1 MSDYTGSSFI
11 SQPVQEE
18 IDVTNTKIA
27 TTNANLTQE
36 IYDRGVADNNL
47 QNQINGAATSGALNA
62 EITARTDADT
72 ALGVLITDNTN
83 LLGTTRAE
91 LTQEITDRQN
101 ADINLQNQINP
112 LATQVS
118 LNNEITARTDADTA
132 LGVLITDNTNLLG
145 TTRAELTQEVSDR
158 TTADNGLQN
167 QINDRALTISLNNE
181 ITART
186 DGDAA
191 LQSQLTYEANSRI
204 NADIALQTNITTNAT
219 AITNEESARQSAD
232 TTLQTNI
239 NTNTT
244 AIGTKANLDGGNT
257 FTGEQ
262 DINGYAKI
270 DRVIVQ
276 AVSNDYPPFRVT
288 NSFSSFTSA
297 QIDADKNALLVR
309 SNTTLA
315 GDSIISAY
323 NNSKNDV
330 VFKVAGDGKTHTKDI
345 EADGDVNLT
354 AGKAYKID
362 NVSIPTHDDLALKAP
377 IDNASLTG
385 NTTMTRLT
393 VNHSDSASIGLDFNN
408 TNVNQYAGAF
418 NTAGYGWRFYNDN
431 TSQGTNTTFS
441 VNTKGSGAVQTP
453 LHVKNDGKLYTLDQE
468 VDGDVNLSAGH
479 EFKINGVPLSS
490 GGMTPEQEAELSNN
504 TSRLDDLYD
513 STAVTLRNID
523 FVASDFNC
531 RINSL
536 EYVEDAMAIGQIPQN
551 RIFELNDDLN
561 LKRSLTNNLFPQL
574 NLNGTIESKT
584 SSGGTINPN
593 DYFCKFDL
601 TGQTAELVVGIDE
614 TNVPYQTKIIFI
626 DVEGTAN
633 LVIRSSNIMG
643 SQDIILRKRGDCVF
657 LHADWVSSKWKVIGI
672 HTNVQPTLNTAGN
685 ITSGNDIICSRN
697 LFSNSAVNTE
707 IDGFTTIN
715 LRSLT
720 GVTPNI
726 NIDGVEAFMTKA
738 TNQTITG
745 VKTFENGIITD
756 EVVTE
761 AAHNLLLKTADTAD
775 SVIIDNGSTV
785 GLTQT
790 STKISLNRALNIPYA
805 SVPLGTS
812 TANKSPPAGSLSG
825 DVYRDNANAL
835 FIVP

>member
-1 MSDYTGSSFI
+1 MSDYTGSTFVSI
-11 SQPVQEE
+11 PVQEE
-18 IDVTNTKIA
+18 IDTTNEQLA

-36 IYDRGVADNNL
+36 IYDRGAADIIL
-47 QNQINGAATSGALNA
+47 QNQINGAATEGALTN
-62 EITARTDADT
+62 EITARVDGDT
-72 ALGVLITDNTN
+72 ALGVLISDNTN
-83 LLGTTRAE
+83 LIGTTRAE

-158 TTADNGLQN
+158 QTADTGLQN
-167 QINDRALTISLNNE
+167 QINDRALTLSLTAE

-186 DGDAA
+186 DGDSA

-204 NADIALQTNITTNAT
+204 NADIVLQTDINTRALQTDLVAEASARQSADTGLQGQITTNAT
-219 AITNEESARQSAD
+219 AITTEESARQAAD
-232 TTLQTNI
+232 TALQT
-239 NTNTT
+239 
-244 AIGTKANLDGGNT
+244 TKANLNGGNT
-257 FTGEQ
+257 FTDDQ
-262 DINGYAKI
+262 VVDNI
-270 DRVIVQ
+270 IVNT
-276 AVSNDYPPFRVT
+276 AIK
-288 NSFSSFTSA
+288 SA
-297 QIDADKNALLVR
+297 QNAGLEFSVNSGGTAITAMKLL
-309 SNTTLA
+309 SNGT
-315 GDSIISAY
+315 
-323 NNSKNDV
+323 V
-330 VFKVAGDGKTHTKDI
+330 EMEGKTSFKQGI
-345 EADGDVNLT
+345 IGNISQSLT
-354 AGKAYKID
+354 AGTRLIDSVRLITKLDTRAGNMVCTISNGTADGQIKIISLHRAD
-362 NVSIPTHDDLALKAP
+362 PQYTATLLTNVSEPLTFKNIGEGCILAW
-377 IDNASLTG
+377 SG
-385 NTTMTRLT
+385 NTADWSVVAKNL
-393 VNHSDSASIGLDFNN
+393 SFLNN
-408 TNVNQYAGAF
+408 
-418 NTAGYGWRFYNDN
+418 D
-431 TSQGTNTTFS
+431 
-441 VNTKGSGAVQTP
+441 
-453 LHVKNDGKLYTLDQE
+453 LE
-468 VDGDVNLSAGH
+468 VDGDVNLSTGH
-479 EFKINGVPLSS
+479 EFKVNGVPIS
-490 GGMTPEQEAELSNN
+490 GGMTPAQEAELTNN

-551 RIFELNDDLN
+551 RIFELNDDLD
-561 LKRSLTNNLFPQL
+561 LKRSLTNNLFQQL

-685 ITSGNDIICSRN
+685 ITSGNDIICTRN

-715 LRSLT
+715 LRSLA

-738 TNQTITG
+738 TDQTITG

-761 AAHNLLLKTADTAD
+761 STHNLLLKTADTGD
-775 SVIIDNGSTV
+775 NVIIDNGSTV
-785 GLTQT
+785 GFTQT
-790 STKISLNRALNIPYA
+790 STKTSLNRALNIPYA

-812 TANKSPPAGSLSG
+812 TANKSPPTGSSSG
-825 DVYRDNANAL
+825 DIYRDNANGL

>member
-1 MSDYTGSSFI
+1 MSDYTGSTFVSI
-11 SQPVQEE
+11 PVQEE
-18 IDVTNTKIA
+18 IDTTNEQLA

-36 IYDRGVADNNL
+36 IYDRGAADIIL
-47 QNQINGAATSGALNA
+47 QNQINGAATEGALTN
-62 EITARTDADT
+62 EITARVDGDT
-72 ALGVLITDNTN
+72 ALGVLISDNTN
-83 LLGTTRAE
+83 LIGTTRAE

-145 TTRAELTQEVSDR
+145 TTRAELTQEITDR
-158 TTADNGLQN
+158 QTADTGLQN
-167 QINDRALTISLNNE
+167 QINDRALTLSLTAE

-186 DGDAA
+186 DGDSA

-204 NADIALQTNITTNAT
+204 AADIALQTDINTRALQTDLVGEASARQSADTGLQGQITANASAITAEASARQSADTALQNQITTNAT
-219 AITNEESARQSAD
+219 AITTEETARQAAD
-232 TTLQTNI
+232 TALQT
-239 NTNTT
+239 
-244 AIGTKANLDGGNT
+244 TKANLNGGNT
-257 FTGEQ
+257 FTDDQ
-262 DINGYAKI
+262 
-270 DRVIVQ
+270 IVDNIIVNT
-276 AVSNDYPPFRVT
+276 AIK
-288 NSFSSFTSA
+288 SA
-297 QIDADKNALLVR
+297 QNAGLSFAVNSGGTPITAMKLL
-309 SNTTLA
+309 SNGTTEME
-315 GDSIISAY
+315 
-323 NNSKNDV
+323 
-330 VFKVAGDGKTHTKDI
+330 GKTSFKQGI
-345 EADGDVNLT
+345 IGNISQSLT
-354 AGKAYKID
+354 AGTRLIDSVRLITKLDTRAGNMVCTISNGTADGQIKIISLHRAD
-362 NVSIPTHDDLALKAP
+362 PQYTATLLTNVSEPLTFKNIGEGCILAW
-377 IDNASLTG
+377 SG
-385 NTTMTRLT
+385 NTADWSVVAKNL
-393 VNHSDSASIGLDFNN
+393 SFLNN
-408 TNVNQYAGAF
+408 
-418 NTAGYGWRFYNDN
+418 D
-431 TSQGTNTTFS
+431 
-441 VNTKGSGAVQTP
+441 
-453 LHVKNDGKLYTLDQE
+453 LE
-468 VDGDVNLSAGH
+468 VDGDVNLSTGH
-479 EFKINGVPLSS
+479 EFKVNGVPIS
-490 GGMTPEQEAELSNN
+490 GGMTPAQEAELTNN

-551 RIFELNDDLN
+551 RIFELNDDLD
-561 LKRSLTNNLFPQL
+561 LKRSLTNNLFQQL

-685 ITSGNDIICSRN
+685 ITSGNDIICTRN

-715 LRSLT
+715 LRSLA

-738 TNQTITG
+738 TDQTITG

-761 AAHNLLLKTADTAD
+761 STHNLLLKTADTGD
-775 SVIIDNGSTV
+775 NVIIDNGSTV
-785 GLTQT
+785 GFTQT
-790 STKISLNRALNIPYA
+790 STKTSLNRALNIPYA

-812 TANKSPPAGSLSG
+812 TANKSPPTGSSSG
-825 DVYRDNANAL
+825 DVYRDNANGL

>member
-1 MSDYTGSSFI
+1 MSDYTGSTFVSI
-11 SQPVQEE
+11 PVQEE
-18 IDVTNTKIA
+18 IDTTNEQLA

-36 IYDRGVADNNL
+36 IYDRGAADIIL
-47 QNQINGAATSGALNA
+47 QNQINGAATEGALTN
-62 EITARTDADT
+62 EITARVDGDT
-72 ALGVLITDNTN
+72 ALGVLISDNTN
-83 LLGTTRAE
+83 LIGTTRAE

-145 TTRAELTQEVSDR
+145 TTRAELTQEITDR
-158 TTADNGLQN
+158 QTADTGLQN
-167 QINDRALTISLNNE
+167 QINDRALTLSLTAE

-186 DGDAA
+186 DGDSA

-204 NADIALQTNITTNAT
+204 NADIVLQTDINTRALQTDLVAEASARQSADTGLQGQITTNAT
-219 AITNEESARQSAD
+219 AITTEESARQSAD
-232 TTLQTNI
+232 TGLQGQITTNATAITTEESARQAADTALQT
-239 NTNTT
+239 
-244 AIGTKANLDGGNT
+244 TKANLNGGNT
-257 FTGEQ
+257 FTDDQ
-262 DINGYAKI
+262 VVDNI
-270 DRVIVQ
+270 IVNT
-276 AVSNDYPPFRVT
+276 AIK
-288 NSFSSFTSA
+288 SA
-297 QIDADKNALLVR
+297 QNAGLEFSVNSGGTAITAMKLL
-309 SNTTLA
+309 SNGT
-315 GDSIISAY
+315 
-323 NNSKNDV
+323 V
-330 VFKVAGDGKTHTKDI
+330 EMEGKTSFKQGI
-345 EADGDVNLT
+345 IGNISQSLT
-354 AGKAYKID
+354 AGTRLIDSVRLITKLDTRAGNMVCTISNGTADGQIKIISLHRAD
-362 NVSIPTHDDLALKAP
+362 PQYTATLLTNVSEPLTFKNIGEGCILAW
-377 IDNASLTG
+377 SG
-385 NTTMTRLT
+385 NTADWSVVAKNL
-393 VNHSDSASIGLDFNN
+393 SFLNN
-408 TNVNQYAGAF
+408 
-418 NTAGYGWRFYNDN
+418 D
-431 TSQGTNTTFS
+431 
-441 VNTKGSGAVQTP
+441 
-453 LHVKNDGKLYTLDQE
+453 LE
-468 VDGDVNLSAGH
+468 VDGDVNLSTGH
-479 EFKINGVPLSS
+479 EFKVNGVPIS
-490 GGMTPEQEAELSNN
+490 GGMTPAQEAELTNN

-551 RIFELNDDLN
+551 RIFELNDDLD
-561 LKRSLTNNLFPQL
+561 LKRSLTNNLFQQL

-685 ITSGNDIICSRN
+685 ITSGNDIICTRN

-715 LRSLT
+715 LRSLA

-738 TNQTITG
+738 TDQTITG

-761 AAHNLLLKTADTAD
+761 STHNLLLKTADTGD
-775 SVIIDNGSTV
+775 NVIIDNGSTV
-785 GLTQT
+785 GFTQT
-790 STKISLNRALNIPYA
+790 STKTSLNRALNIPYA

-812 TANKSPPAGSLSG
+812 TANKSPPTGSSSG
-825 DVYRDNANAL
+825 DVYRDNANGL